1 MDFIDSKEFNNKIKG
16 KWDSDLISSK
26 EKLQRT
32 TKRKKKS
39 KTKFEFQQCTTDFE
53 DEDIF
58 PFMTNS
64 LQG

>member
-1 MDFIDSKEFNNKIKG
+1 MDFIDSKEFNNKMKS
-16 KWDSDLISSK
+16 KWNSDLISSK

-32 TKRKKKS
+32 TKSKKKS
-39 KTKFEFQQCTTDFE
+39 KTFEFQQCTTDFK